1 MKRKKSSDYFKSTN
15 SNYQNIFSISTKDLT
30 SKKEMKRESS
40 NWFKNNNIKINSYE
54 DKSKNFPALF
64 TSSSFYNNVDLYLN
78 KKNYIFKN
86 RRKKQNKYF
95 EKELLFDRVIKLQ
108 KDLNSLSQ
116 KYIKQ
121 KIENT
126 KQSKEIK
133 KQNKILNMININ
145 NFIEKRNN
153 SKSNSNIYHINID
166 SNSNR
171 YDFKEI
177 ESKEKMDIPENISIE
192 KLKEKYKKLSY
203 DYEQVLNNMTHLEEE
218 NEMLKGNNEKI
229 KIANE
234 TLISNL
240 KMQCKN
246 LEKENEI
253 KSNELN
259 EIKKTMKY
267 STFNELIKEKEIYEK
282 EMKKMKI
289 KMGVFL
295 KKINNFK
302 IMEEK
307 INLLN
312 DKKKKKDFKIKML
325 EMELKTL
332 SNDLEKTVKN
342 FKDKI
347 ISKDKIIKKQER
359 EIKFK
364 KRDDNNNTYDSYV
377 ENKNKKKELKIKIL
391 PKNKTREEIIE
402 KNPEYF
408 RLYIEMKQKGINSEK
423 ILINNVLKNL
433 EEMGTLSDNKIIFI
447 ESLIN
452 LFNIEEIDD
461 KSFIM
466 DIADKEFVNNKSL
479 IDIKNNIIS
488 IFETL
493 FNKNN
498 KVLKNHNE
506 IKKILTSN
514 EDIINKMKNLFEKY
528 DKNKR
533 GFITFNEMLE
543 IVKETKL
550 ENIKEELLLISKSE
564 IFNRMNYYK
573 LILLIQGCDEPINNE
588 ENKNNI

>member
-1 MKRKKSSDYFKSTN
+1 
-15 SNYQNIFSISTKDLT
+15 
-30 SKKEMKRESS
+30 
-40 NWFKNNNIKINSYE
+40 
-54 DKSKNFPALF
+54 
-64 TSSSFYNNVDLYLN
+64 
-78 KKNYIFKN
+78 
-86 RRKKQNKYF
+86 
-95 EKELLFDRVIKLQ
+95 
-108 KDLNSLSQ
+108 
-116 KYIKQ
+116 
-121 KIENT
+121 
-126 KQSKEIK
+126 
-133 KQNKILNMININ
+133 
-145 NFIEKRNN
+145 
-153 SKSNSNIYHINID
+153 
-166 SNSNR
+166 
-171 YDFKEI
+171 
-177 ESKEKMDIPENISIE
+177 
-192 KLKEKYKKLSY
+192 
-203 DYEQVLNNMTHLEEE
+203 
-218 NEMLKGNNEKI
+218 
-229 KIANE
+229 
-234 TLISNL
+234 
-240 KMQCKN
+240 
-246 LEKENEI
+246 
-253 KSNELN
+253 
-259 EIKKTMKY
+259 MKY

-289 KMGVFL
+289 KMGGFL

-312 DKKKKKDFKIKML
+312 DIIKKKDFKIKML

-347 ISKDKIIKKQER
+347 ISKDKIIKRQER

-364 KRDDNNNTYDSYV
+364 KCDDNNTNDSYF

-479 IDIKNNIIS
+479 IDIKNNFIS
-488 IFETL
+488 IFEIL

-573 LILLIQGCDEPINNE
+573 LILLIQGYNEPINNE